1 MKSTT
6 TYIVLALAIFLGAC
20 GANPEVSTDLVN
32 IPGSASGEVSD
43 KIPVMTFKESLLDFG
58 SVAEGE
64 VIEHLF
70 TFENTGNA
78 PLILTT
84 IETTCGCTVAK
95 NWTKEPI
102 APGDRG
108 SFSVEFDTN
117 RRPGFQNK
125 TITVL
130 ANTAPARNEVKI
142 QGTVMGPNTQTDNP

>member
-1 MKSTT
+1 MRTTSTCILVALT
-6 TYIVLALAIFLGAC
+6 FLLAAC
-20 GANPEVSTDLVN
+20 GAKPEVSTDLVN
-32 IPGSASGEVSD
+32 IPGSASGEASG
-43 KIPVMTFKESLLDFG
+43 KQPVMTFDESLVDFG
-58 SVAEGE
+58 NVAEGE
-64 VIEHLF
+64 IIEHVF

-95 NWTKEPI
+95 NWPKEPL
-102 APGDRG
+102 APGDQG
-108 SFSVEFDTN
+108 SFTVEFDTN

-142 QGTVMGPNTQTDNP
+142 QGTVVGPGSQTDNP

>member
-1 MKSTT
+1 MRTT
-6 TYIVLALAIFLGAC
+6 TTCILLALTILLAAC
-20 GANPEVSTDLVN
+20 GAKPEVGTDLVN

-43 KIPVMTFKESLLDFG
+43 KLPVMTFKESLVDFG

-64 VIEHLF
+64 VIEHVF
-70 TFENTGNA
+70 TFENTGKA

-95 NWTKEPI
+95 NWPKEPLS
-102 APGDRG
+102 PGERG
-108 SFSVEFDTN
+108 SFTVEFDTN

-130 ANTAPARNEVKI
+130 ANTTPARNEVKI
-142 QGTVMGPNTQTDNP
+142 QGTVMGPGSQTDNP